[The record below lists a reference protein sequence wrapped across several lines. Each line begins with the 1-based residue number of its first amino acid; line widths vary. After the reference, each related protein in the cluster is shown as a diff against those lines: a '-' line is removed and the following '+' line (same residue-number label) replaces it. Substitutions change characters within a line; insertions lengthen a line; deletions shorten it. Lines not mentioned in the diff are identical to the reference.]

1 MRHFLDTVESHVRSL
16 RTLGVASESYG
27 YLLSSV
33 IMAKLP
39 PDIRLVVSWEVKEEE
54 WQLDPLLKLVERE
67 VKARERSTASSIPVS
82 NTTPKPPPRFPPTS
96 AFIAG
101 SSSAPSCVYCQDS
114 HTSLSCKKVVGAE
127 PRRAIVKSA
136 GRCFVCL
143 RKNHLGRNCRS
154 DSRCHNC
161 QGRHHM
167 SICFR

>member
-1 MRHFLDTVESHVRSL
+1 MRNKPHFPKSGHICL
-16 RTLGVASESYG
+16 
-27 YLLSSV
+27 
-33 IMAKLP
+33 I
-39 PDIRLVVSWEVKEEE
+39 VSQEVKEE

-127 PRRAIVKSA
+127 PRRAILKSA

-154 DSRCHNC
+154 DSKCHNC
-161 QGRHHM
+161 QGRHHT
-167 SICFR
+167 SICFRRNPTNTTDTNTRFTDQNSAAIGLLQPS